1 MAQEGNFVVAQASKL
16 MIHAGKSDEVL
27 VRGLNSM
34 TLPVGWS
41 STMTTISEFGVPV
54 DIQVASGLTY
64 DTVTCGGNFTLKD
77 PTQAAFRKWAL
88 NATKVTDMRFY
99 LDGCSFCALDLIS
112 NPGGYYQI
120 GTMSAPTA
128 SKSDAYSFSVDIAPA
143 GQSSIFENHRAG
155 TSLTFA
161 ADTGTGATCTDAD
174 SLFVT
179 NGFKVGQICYAD
191 HVDGLDPLI
200 LEISA
205 VTASQLTFT
214 QAVGNETSVPDF
226 TGIATTKISSG
237 EAMAFDSTSTTCA

>member
-16 MIHAGKSDEVL
+16 MIYAGKSDEVL

-34 TLPVGWS
+34 TLPVGWTS
-41 STMTTISEFGVPV
+41 SMTTISEFGVPV

-99 LDGCSFCALDLIS
+99 LDNCSYCALDLIS

-128 SKSDAYSFSVDIAPA
+128 SKADAYSFTLDIAPA
-143 GQSSIFENHRAG
+143 GQSSIFENHRGG
-155 TSLTFA
+155 TELTFT
-161 ADTGTGATCTDAD
+161 ADTGTGATCTDSA
-174 SLFVT
+174 SLFIE
-179 NGFKVGQICYAD
+179 NGFKVGQVCYAD
-191 HVDGLDPLI
+191 YVDGMDPLA
-200 LEISA
+200 LKISA
-205 VTASQLTFT
+205 VLAGQLTFAQT
-214 QAVGNETSVPDF
+214 VGDEASVPDF
-226 TGIATTKISSG
+226 NGISTTKISSG
-237 EAMAFDSTSTTCA
+237 EAMAFDSTSVTCA